1 MQGPGVV
8 DRPCFVHRGGVRQE
22 VEHELNLV
30 YVCVVEILEIS
41 VERISVRDCNCFY
54 LRKAARHLTQI
65 YDTILAPSGI
75 RSTQYMIL
83 AVLNERRG
91 LSVNELAEVMVMD
104 RTTMGKNLR
113 PLVRDGLIA
122 VNVSDLDRRSRTVGL
137 TKKGFKVLGDAYPL
151 WKIVDSSFQKMH
163 GRQFS
168 EDLRGMLDLVTR
180 DKRA

>member
-1 MQGPGVV
+1 LGGACLVY
-8 DRPCFVHRGGVRQE
+8 RGGSFIRGE
-22 VEHELNLV
+22 VECNLKLV
-30 YVCVVEILEIS
+30 YAYVCVVGILEIS

-83 AVLNERRG
+83 AVLNERGG
-91 LSVNELAEVMVMD
+91 LSVNELAEVMVMN

-122 VNVSDLDRRSRTVGL
+122 VNVSDLDRRSRTVSL
-137 TKKGFKVLGDAYPL
+137 TKKGSKMLGDAYPL
-151 WKIVDSSFQKMH
+151 WKIAHSSFQKKH

-168 EDLRGMLDLVTR
+168 ENLRGMLDLVTR
-180 DKRA
+180 D